1 MFNLATTDRKDFKA
15 GKVIGGVGMGD
26 HHSYK
31 ILYAGPDPASNNR
44 ILIKKVFRANLNTY
58 FYEDVR
64 IDVVNKSVHTKSHQL
79 IHDLKENLDNE
90 ELSIRL
96 KHRGASNIH
105 GFSLFWK
112 PLQSGRNHLSIIE
125 NSRWKVTNRW
135 SELFNNY
142 FIRRDGFNYIKSR
155 WYAN

>member
-1 MFNLATTDRKDFKA
+1 
-15 GKVIGGVGMGD
+15 MGD
-26 HHSYK
+26 SHSYR
-31 ILYAGPDPASNNR
+31 ILYAGPDPASENR

-64 IDVVNKSVHTKSHQL
+64 IDVVSKSVHTKSHQL
-79 IHDLKENLDNE
+79 MYDMKEYLDNE
-90 ELSIRL
+90 ELSIRS
-96 KHRGASNIH
+96 KFRGFNNIH

-125 NSRWKVTNRW
+125 NSRWKESNTWTN
-135 SELFNNY
+135 LFNDY

-155 WYAN
+155 WYAH